1 MSTFRLVM
9 KKLMSH
15 APVLTLFLSLLAFP
29 TMAADDVAFIGNFE
43 SGKILGVGSDAN
55 GFFVHTVPNPQR
67 NKESVSGRSSDFD
80 SNSGL
85 DTRVVSSET
94 VKGELVKPRAG
105 KYFLRSALYYDKR
118 YDELNGG
125 ENKPR
130 SKIYVNG
137 HPTPFDVEG
146 YLGFSIYL
154 PKSWEHETGV
164 RGNRGT
170 AMLLQVQ
177 SASASSTL
185 LTLEVYVPSGDNQ
198 AHWILKHNLSAT
210 SVKGG
215 KSTVYDLGRVND
227 DLGKWTDFSLRYRFN
242 PFSKR
247 TNAKTEGGKNQ
258 YYDGNKGILQL
269 YKSVG
274 AVKSGGNRSMQLT
287 RVNLVNRP
295 VGLVPHA
302 TRQIYWHFRVYKYG
316 WHKNDTDV
324 KGPVWVGFD
333 EIRDGRVGADGTS
346 LGDVL
351 PPGMSAWSP
360 KSPTGLVVE

>member
-1 MSTFRLVM
+1 MNKSI
-9 KKLMSH
+9 SH
-15 APVLTLFLSLLAFP
+15 VRFLILFLSLLALP
-29 TMAADDVAFIGNFE
+29 TIAADDLRFVANFE
-43 SGKILGVGSDAN
+43 SGKILGVSSNTN

-67 NKESVSGRSSDFD
+67 YKESVSGGSSNFGP
-80 SNSGL
+80 SSGL
-85 DTRVVSSET
+85 DTRVVSSEI

-105 KYFLRSALYYDKR
+105 KYFLRSALYYDKH
-118 YDELNGG
+118 YEELNGG
-125 ENKPR
+125 LNKPR

-137 HPTPFDVEG
+137 HPAPFDAEG

-177 SASASSTL
+177 SASSSSTL
-185 LTLEVYVPSGDNQ
+185 LVLQVYVPSGDNQ
-198 AHWILKHNLSAT
+198 AHWILKHNWSDT

-215 KSTVYDLGRVND
+215 RATLYDLGRVSG
-227 DLGKWTDFSLRYRFN
+227 DLGKWTDFTLRYRFN

-247 TNAKTEGGKNQ
+247 TNARTVGGKNQ

-274 AVKSGGNRSMQLT
+274 PVNAAGNRSMQLT

-302 TRQIYWHFRVYKYG
+302 TKQIYWHFRIYKYG
-316 WHKNDTDV
+316 WHSNDTDV
-324 KGPVWVGFD
+324 DGPVWVGFD

-351 PPGMSAWSP
+351 PPGMSAWTP
-360 KSPTGLVVE
+360 QSPTGLVIE